1 MDEPPPHVHT
11 PTDHATPR
19 SVCAPR
25 ATELTAA
32 QVTQDVKPSRRMSA
46 TPSAPAG
53 VGRRARFRPEIAAA
67 AVLSAAFLGM
77 SLLAAGDTGFWNAV
91 DDIAQVIAPATASLS
106 CLSAARRRD
115 GPVRVVLLLL
125 AAGTALWCAGQ
136 VHWSW
141 WEIRKGDPPPTP
153 SIEDVA
159 FLGAA
164 VLFVVAVA
172 LLLNSAARHRS
183 RLRAV
188 IEGLMI
194 AGSVLCVSWSLVLRT
209 VFTES
214 DSSMV
219 AHLVLL
225 AYPVLDVIVL
235 AMLLFALTRVQG
247 AARVMIKPLALGIG
261 AIAVADSVF
270 TGLTALD
277 RYNGVQ
283 PNDAGWFIGFLVIAV
298 AARHSTRPETPEPA
312 GARGQR
318 LLLTLPSLSLIGV
331 VLTVGVRQAGGEA
344 IDGTLVWL
352 ALGLLAVSVIYH
364 LSVIFENQALGAHLA
379 AARDEALAASEMKS
393 QFLAN
398 MSHEIRTPMNGVI
411 GLTALLLDSELDDEQ
426 QELAEGVA
434 TSAES
439 LLGVIND
446 ILDFSK
452 IEAGKLTLEEIEF
465 DLEDLLDDVTTIV
478 ADGARRKG
486 LELVAYSEPGLW
498 TKRRGDPVRLRQ
510 ILLNLASN
518 AVKFTSA
525 GHVIIRAV
533 APPSSVDSR
542 EVRFEV
548 VDSGIGIAPADQ
560 EHLFDP
566 FSQVDAS
573 TTRRFGGTGL
583 GLAIVKQLTELQ
595 GGSITVESQEGGGT
609 TFGVTVPLPVENS
622 TATTETLLDVLVG
635 LRALVVDDNTVNRM
649 ILAHTLRSWGVVVED
664 AAEAEAALAAVRRH
678 RGAESFGLY
687 LLDHNMPGM
696 DGVDLSRTI
705 RDEDPDTH
713 RVTLLL
719 SSGGGVDRDDAR
731 DAGVDSVM
739 VKPVRNRDLLQR
751 VISGVVKES
760 LLGARSGH

>member
-1 MDEPPPHVHT
+1 M
-11 PTDHATPR
+11 
-19 SVCAPR
+19 C
-25 ATELTAA
+25 
-32 QVTQDVKPSRRMSA
+32 A
-46 TPSAPAG
+46 TPSALAD
-53 VGRRARFRPEIAAA
+53 VGRSTRRFRREIAAA

-77 SLLAAGDTGFWNAV
+77 SILAAGNTGFWTAV
-91 DDIAQVIAPATASLS
+91 DDIAEVIAPATAALS
-106 CLSAARRRD
+106 CLLAARRRE
-115 GPVRVVLLLL
+115 GPVRAMLLVL
-125 AAGTALWCAGQ
+125 AAGTGLWCAGQ

-172 LLLNSAARHRS
+172 LLLNSTARHRS

-194 AGSVLCVSWSLVLRT
+194 AGSVLCVSWSLVLRA

-214 DSSMV
+214 GTDMV
-219 AHLVLL
+219 EHLVLV
-225 AYPVLDVIVL
+225 AYPLLDVIVL

-247 AARVMIKPLALGIG
+247 AARAMIKPLALGVG
-261 AIAVADSVF
+261 AIAMADSVF
-270 TGLTALD
+270 TGLSALD

-283 PNDAGWFIGFLVIAV
+283 PNDAGWFIGFLVIAL
-298 AARHSTRPETPEPA
+298 AARQPARPEAAPS

-318 LLLTLPSLSLIGV
+318 LLLILPSLSLIGV
-331 VLTVGVRQAGGEA
+331 VLTVGARQASGVA
-344 IDGTLVWL
+344 IDATLVWL
-352 ALGLLAVSVIYH
+352 VIGLLAVSVIHH
-364 LSVIFENQALGAHLA
+364 LSVIFENYALGAHLA
-379 AARDEALAASEMKS
+379 AARDEAIEASELKS
-393 QFLAN
+393 RFLAN

-411 GLTALLLDSELDDEQ
+411 GLTALLLDTELDDEQ

-439 LLGVIND
+439 LLGIIND

-465 DLEDLLDDVTTIV
+465 DIEDLLDDVTTIV

-486 LELVAYSEPGLW
+486 LELVGHCEPGLW

-518 AVKFTSA
+518 AIKFTSE
-525 GHVIIRAV
+525 GHVVIRAL
-533 APPSSVDSR
+533 APTASLDNR

-548 VDSGIGIAPADQ
+548 ADSGIGIAPADQ

-583 GLAIVKQLTELQ
+583 GLAIVKQLAALQ
-595 GGSITVESQEGGGT
+595 GGGVTVESQEGRGT
-609 TFGVTVPLPVENS
+609 TFGVTVPILAVGHP
-622 TATTETLLDVLVG
+622 TASTETLLDVLVG

-649 ILAHTLRSWGVVVED
+649 ILTHTLRSWGIVVEHAAD
-664 AAEAEAALAAVRRH
+664 AKTALAAVRQR
-678 RGAESFGLY
+678 RDGGERFGLF

-696 DGVDLSRTI
+696 DGVDLARTV

-719 SSGGGVDRDDAR
+719 SSGGGVDRNDALE
-731 DAGVDSVM
+731 AGIDSVL

-751 VISGVVKES
+751 IINGVVNQS
-760 LLGARSGH
+760 LSKPVRVTR